1 VIPWE
6 ELAELDGFGDLD
18 GRTLRAVGALF
29 SRRSVADGTVL
40 LEQDTRTGGAVLVLS
55 GSVVAVRRDPCGGL
69 VVVDRCG
76 PGSLCGAEEV
86 IEGVPRQVSLVAEG
100 RSTVGLISSSD
111 FSELM
116 DGRSRV
122 ALRFQLTVARTLF
135 AALRRGNARLA
146 SRA

>member
-1 VIPWE
+1 MIPWT
-6 ELAELDGFGDLD
+6 ELAELEVFGGLD
-18 GRTLRAVGALF
+18 DRSLRAVGALF

-40 LEQDTRTGGAVLVLS
+40 LEQDTRTGGAVLVLA
-55 GSVVAVRRDPCGGL
+55 GTVVAVRHDSGGGL

-76 PGSLCGAEEV
+76 PGALCGVEEV
-86 IEGVPRQVSLVAEG
+86 IEGVPRQVSHVAEG
-100 RSTVGLISSSD
+100 RATVGLISSTE

-122 ALRFQLTVARTLF
+122 ALRFQLTVARALF

-146 SRA
+146 SGD

>member
-1 VIPWE
+1 VIPWT
-6 ELAELDGFGDLD
+6 ELAGLEGFSELDD
-18 GRTLRAVGALF
+18 RTLRAVGALF

-40 LEQDTRTGGAVLVLS
+40 LEQDTRTGGAVLVLA
-55 GSVVAVRRDPCGGL
+55 GSVVAVRQDPGGRV

-76 PGSLCGAEEV
+76 PGVLCGAEEV
-86 IEGVPRQVSLVAEG
+86 IEGVPRQVSHVAEG
-100 RSTVGLISSSD
+100 QATVGLISSSE

-122 ALRFQLTVARTLF
+122 ALRFQLTVARALF

-146 SRA
+146 ARG